1 MLSKVF
7 SIVVICIIITLPG
20 AATAQDVPSGK
31 WWRNSRM
38 SRQLNLN
45 DREIKQLDSA
55 YIKNRRKLI
64 QEKSRVETERFE
76 LENII
81 ENESLDENAAIK
93 QFDRLESKRE
103 NLSRSRFNFLLEVRK
118 ILGPDRF
125 QDLKSL
131 FQRSRSSKR
140 RLQKKNPQ
148 IE

>member
-7 SIVVICIIITLPG
+7 SIVVIGMIITLPG
-20 AATAQDVPSGK
+20 AAIAQDVPSGK

-38 SRQLNLN
+38 SRHLNLN
-45 DREIKQLDSA
+45 AREIKQLDSA

-64 QEKSRVETERFE
+64 QEKSRVEAEQFE

-81 ENESLDENAAIK
+81 ENRPLDENAAIK

-131 FQRSRSSKR
+131 YQRSRGSKKGVR
-140 RLQKKNPQ
+140 KNNPK